1 MLPSNLVCKPER
13 TLIRISTAGCW
24 NKAKFTFV
32 PVLFSWLE
40 IKKSHPRILAGFNQ
54 PKPANRPLFLPVTR
68 FYWLPDFLCVPD
80 SRPNRSRLILV
91 SVSVFFFFFVSPSSE
106 TKANFFLCSEKCA
119 KNIFATQLLCLQKNG
134 TNPSDRLN
142 GVSQTFNAGA
152 IVWLVFDSLLGRN
165 VSDYFVVQLNIC
177 TDSIFF
183 IVFQYNRVTV
193 FSWPQN
199 LEC

>member
-1 MLPSNLVCKPER
+1 MSLEWLVLRTNLSWLKLTIYFRSKCCHLTLCFTSER

-106 TKANFFLCSEKCA
+106 TKA
-119 KNIFATQLLCLQKNG
+119 
-134 TNPSDRLN
+134 
-142 GVSQTFNAGA
+142 
-152 IVWLVFDSLLGRN
+152 
-165 VSDYFVVQLNIC
+165 
-177 TDSIFF
+177 IFF
-183 IVFQYNRVTV
+183 FVPKNVQKHFCHPVALSAKMAPTLQTV
-193 FSWPQN
+193 
-199 LEC
+199 